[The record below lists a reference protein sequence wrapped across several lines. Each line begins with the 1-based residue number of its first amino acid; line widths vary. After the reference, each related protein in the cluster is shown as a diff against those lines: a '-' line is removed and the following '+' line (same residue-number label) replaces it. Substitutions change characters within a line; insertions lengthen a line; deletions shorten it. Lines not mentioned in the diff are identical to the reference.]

1 MNDDD
6 YAEAAR
12 QAQADL
18 DELEA
23 AGIEPGSFEP
33 LLQVDRDHYT
43 DLELDEGG
51 ALKAELEPL
60 SDDERQALTD
70 LSQEERVALREADRG

>member
-51 ALKAELEPL
+51 ALKAELDPL
-60 SDDERQALTD
+60 TDTDRQVLAALT
-70 LSQEERVALREADRG
+70 QEERIALREANRG